1 MPHKKPLLKCLNADC
16 KLTFS
21 TTSVLYVPNM
31 LIIKK
36 IVNTPSLTL
45 HKYLLNDNF
54 NSCLTM
60 IKMHFNALAKKVANF
75 IHVFSSALTVCQLCP
90 DFK

>member
-1 MPHKKPLLKCLNADC
+1 M
-16 KLTFS
+16 
-21 TTSVLYVPNM
+21 
-31 LIIKK
+31 
-36 IVNTPSLTL
+36 L

-60 IKMHFNALAKKVANF
+60 IKIHFNALAKKVANF

-90 DFK
+90 DFKWGAPQCELKWAQYSGFPSLVKEGLFLSITPWLY